1 MIYKYRKYLLRYPV
15 ESATV
20 TWVDSYAAQLELQS
34 VDLIKAL
41 LGACRVAVDSGDPN
55 LILGLLGIRV
65 GNSDVSAVASPTL
78 VQPLDDPMVQNAL
91 AWFGMQS
98 DGER

>member
-1 MIYKYRKYLLRYPV
+1 
-15 ESATV
+15 
-20 TWVDSYAAQLELQS
+20 
-34 VDLIKAL
+34 
-41 LGACRVAVDSGDPN
+41 
-55 LILGLLGIRV
+55 
-65 GNSDVSAVASPTL
+65 VSAVASPTP